1 MQQFSYHRPTDVAS
15 AVALSKHGARL
26 LAGGTNLLD
35 LMKLEVET
43 PSSVADLGK
52 VGLDT
57 ITAHGDGLLI
67 GAQVTN
73 SDCAADH
80 RVRKDW
86 PILSQAILAG
96 ASGQLRNK
104 ATTGGNLCQRT
115 RCPYFNDIAMPCNK
129 REPGSGCSAKGGV
142 TRNLAILGT
151 SDKCI
156 ATYPGDMAVALAA
169 LDAVV
174 HATGPSGSRMIPL
187 RRFHRLPED
196 EPSRDNELSEGEMIT
211 SVTLPAPL
219 GGRHQYRKIRDRS
232 SYAFAL
238 VSVAAVIVM
247 DAGKISTARIA
258 LGGVASRPW
267 HSPSADALL
276 EGEVPSPSLFA
287 KVADT
292 LLNDARAEAGNAFKI
307 PLVRRTLEAV
317 LTDLTSGA

>member
-1 MQQFSYHRPTDVAS
+1 MRYFSYHRPKDVSS
-15 AVALSKHGARL
+15 AVALSDQGARL

-43 PSSVADLGK
+43 PEAVADIGRI
-52 VGLDT
+52 GLDD
-57 ITAHGDGLLI
+57 ITEHQDGLLI
-67 GAQVTN
+67 GAQVSN
-73 SDCAADH
+73 SDCAADR

-129 REPGSGCSAKGGV
+129 REPGSGCSAIGGV

-169 LDAVV
+169 LDATV
-174 HATGPSGSRMIPL
+174 HTTAPSGTRMIPV
-187 RRFHRLPED
+187 RHFHRLPGED
-196 EPSRDNELSEGEMIT
+196 PSRDNELSSGEMIT
-211 SVTLPAPL
+211 SVALPAPL

-238 VSVAAVIVM
+238 VSVAAVISIES
-247 DAGKISTARIA
+247 GRISTGRVA

-267 HSPSADALL
+267 TDPRADELL
-276 EGEVPSPSLFA
+276 AGAVPSPALFA
-287 KVADT
+287 EVADI
-292 LLNDARAEAGNAFKI
+292 LLKDARAEPGNAFKI